1 MYVEIQLYI
10 NSLWI
15 SLWKNPRII
24 SDILQH
30 FNGAVK
36 KGKKQLIQSTFP
48 FKINHKLLKINI
60 YQKKAGERLF

>member
-1 MYVEIQLYI
+1 M
-10 NSLWI
+10 
-15 SLWKNPRII
+15 I

-36 KGKKQLIQSTFP
+36 KGKRQLIQSTFP

-60 YQKKAGERLF
+60 YQKKNGGRLF